1 MIVNTSP
8 KIRWARRVEPQKIRR
23 LYESDA
29 QGMLDQ
35 ELLDDVGYGFY
46 VCCQELLELGQAV
59 RGRIKCRNCGAIIVR
74 KTVDGKFSRDPTELL
89 RCDRCSWQITCG
101 DYHKSLLR
109 IEPGSPELCAEEQ
122 LAEVFV
128 QKWPG
133 ARSPRQK
140 LLLIDELIHEFH
152 MHYRAVGSPLGWSVV
167 RATGRQLIE
176 LLQDLAYGSGSTGGL
191 EETRRVWS
199 AQLKARQMQT
209 TRSELQAV
217 ACKLG
222 IKGYGRMCREDLAR
236 AVERADPTYFEAWLS
251 TIKEAERDSE

>member
-1 MIVNTSP
+1 MNTST
-8 KIRWARRVEPQKIRR
+8 KIRWTRRVEPQKIRR

-29 QGMLDQ
+29 RGMLDE
-35 ELLDDVGYGFY
+35 ELLNDVGYGFY

-74 KTVDGKFSRDPTELL
+74 QTVDGKFSRDPAELL
-89 RCDRCSWQITCG
+89 TCDACSWQITCG

-109 IEPGSPELCAEEQ
+109 IEPGSPELSAEEC

-128 QKWPG
+128 QKWPL

-176 LLQDLAYGSGSTGGL
+176 LLEDLAYGPGSTQGL
-191 EETRRVWS
+191 EKTRKTWIAR
-199 AQLKARQMQT
+199 LKARQIQT
-209 TRSELQAV
+209 SRAELQAT
-217 ACKLG
+217 ARELG
-222 IKGYGRMCREDLAR
+222 IKGYSRMCGSDLAQ
-236 AVERADPTYFEAWLS
+236 AIERVDPSYFDAWKKVIGDTDQALG
-251 TIKEAERDSE
+251 

>member
-1 MIVNTSP
+1 MSTST
-8 KIRWARRVEPQKIRR
+8 KIRWAKRVEPQKIRR

-35 ELLDDVGYGFY
+35 DLLDDVGYGFY
-46 VCCQELLELGQAV
+46 VCCRELLERGQAA

-74 KTVDGKFSRDPTELL
+74 QTVDGKFSRDPTELL
-89 RCDRCSWQITCG
+89 TCEECAWQITCG
-101 DYHKSLLR
+101 DYHKRLLR
-109 IEPGSPELCAEEQ
+109 IDPGGPELCAEEQ

-128 QKWPG
+128 QKWPR

-140 LLLIDELIHEFH
+140 LLLIDGLIHEFH

-176 LLQDLAYGSGSTGGL
+176 LLEDLAYGPGSTQGL

-209 TRSELQAV
+209 SRSELEA
-217 ACKLG
+217 AARKLG
-222 IKGYGRMCREDLAR
+222 IKGYSRMRGEDLAR
-236 AVERADPTYFEAWLS
+236 AVERADPEYFEAWLNV
-251 TIKEAERDSE
+251 IKEAERDSE

>member
-1 MIVNTSP
+1 M

-46 VCCQELLELGQAV
+46 VCCRELLELGEAI
-59 RGRIKCRNCGAIIVR
+59 RGRVKCRNCGAIIVR
-74 KTVDGKFSRDPTELL
+74 QTVDGKFSRDPTELL
-89 RCDRCSWQITCG
+89 TCDECSWQITCG

-128 QKWPG
+128 QKWPR

-152 MHYRAVGSPLGWSVV
+152 MHYRAAGSPLGWSVV

-176 LLQDLAYGSGSTGGL
+176 LLEDLAYGPGSMPGL

-199 AQLKARQMQT
+199 AQLKARQMQAS
-209 TRSELQAV
+209 RAELQAV
-217 ACKLG
+217 ARELG
-222 IKGYGRMCREDLAR
+222 IKGYSSMCGEDLAR
-236 AVERADPTYFEAWLS
+236 AIERVDPKYFDAWKKA
-251 TIKEAERDSE
+251 IGDAGQDSGR

>member
-1 MIVNTSP
+1 MNAST
-8 KIRWARRVEPQKIRR
+8 KIRWAKRVEPQKIRR

-29 QGMLDQ
+29 QGMLDV

-46 VCCQELLELGQAV
+46 ICCRELLELGEAI
-59 RGRIKCRNCGAIIVR
+59 RGRIKCRNCGATIVR
-74 KTVDGKFSRDPTELL
+74 QTVDGKFSRDPMELL
-89 RCDRCSWQITCG
+89 TCAECSWQIMCG

-109 IEPGSPELCAEEQ
+109 IEPGGPELCAEEQ

-128 QKWPG
+128 QNWPR

-176 LLQDLAYGSGSTGGL
+176 LLEDLAYGLGSTPGL
-191 EETRRVWS
+191 EETQRVWF
-199 AQLKARQMQT
+199 AQLKARQM
-209 TRSELQAV
+209 
-217 ACKLG
+217 
-222 IKGYGRMCREDLAR
+222 
-236 AVERADPTYFEAWLS
+236 
-251 TIKEAERDSE
+251 

>member
-1 MIVNTSP
+1 MSTST
-8 KIRWARRVEPQKIRR
+8 KIRWSKRVEPQKIRR

-29 QGMLDQ
+29 QGMLD
-35 ELLDDVGYGFY
+35 EDLLDDVGYGFY
-46 VCCQELLELGQAV
+46 VCCRELLELGEAV

-74 KTVDGKFSRDPTELL
+74 QTVDGRFSRDPAELL
-89 RCDRCSWQITCG
+89 TCDECSWQVACG

-109 IEPGSPELCAEEQ
+109 TEPGGPELCAEEQ

-128 QKWPG
+128 QKWPR

-176 LLQDLAYGSGSTGGL
+176 LLDDLAYGPGSTQGL

-209 TRSELQAV
+209 SRSELEEDAR
-217 ACKLG
+217 KLG
-222 IKGYGRMCREDLAR
+222 IKGYKRLCGEDLVR
-236 AVERADPTYFEAWLS
+236 AIERADPTYFEAWLN
-251 TIKEAERDSE
+251 TIKEADQDAG

>member
-1 MIVNTSP
+1 MNTST
-8 KIRWARRVEPQKIRR
+8 KIHWSKRVEPQKIRR

-29 QGMLDQ
+29 QGMLD
-35 ELLDDVGYGFY
+35 EDLLDEVGYGFY
-46 VCCQELLELGQAV
+46 VCCRELLELGEAI

-74 KTVDGKFSRDPTELL
+74 KAVDGKFSHDPTELL
-89 RCDRCSWQITCG
+89 ACGECSWQITCG

-109 IEPGSPELCAEEQ
+109 VEPGSPELCAEEQ

-128 QKWPG
+128 QKWPR

-140 LLLIDELIHEFH
+140 LLLIDELVHEFH

-176 LLQDLAYGSGSTGGL
+176 LLEDLAYGPGSTQGL

-199 AQLKARQMQT
+199 ARLKARRMQLSK
-209 TRSELQAV
+209 SELQA
-217 ACKLG
+217 AARELG
-222 IKGYGRMCREDLAR
+222 IKGYKRLRGEDLVR
-236 AVERADPTYFEAWLS
+236 AIERADPTYFEAWLN
-251 TIKEAERDSE
+251 TIKEADRDSG

>member
-1 MIVNTSP
+1 M
-8 KIRWARRVEPQKIRR
+8 KIRWSKRVEPQKIRR

-29 QGMLDQ
+29 QGMLDV

-46 VCCQELLELGQAV
+46 VCCRELVERGQAV

-74 KTVDGKFSRDPTELL
+74 QTVDGKFSRDPMELL
-89 RCDRCSWQITCG
+89 VCDECSWQITCG

-109 IEPGSPELCAEEQ
+109 IEPPSPQLHAEEC

-128 QKWPG
+128 QKWPR

-152 MHYRAVGSPLGWSVV
+152 MHYRAVGSPLGWSVI

-176 LLQDLAYGSGSTGGL
+176 LLEDLAYGPGSTKGL
-191 EETRRVWS
+191 EKTREMWS
-199 AQLKARQMQT
+199 ARLKARRMQPSK
-209 TRSELQAV
+209 SELQAV
-217 ACKLG
+217 ARELG
-222 IKGYGRMCREDLAR
+222 IKGYSGMRREDLVR
-236 AVERADPTYFEAWLS
+236 AIERADPEYFDAWKKVIGDAGLDL
-251 TIKEAERDSE
+251 E